1 MSKWNKKLVKIL
13 TAASLAAS
21 LAFCA
26 PCTQLGAFAAT
37 SVTDGVMIRNDATT
51 EAGIIGSLNEGDE
64 VTILDVLQSGDGY
77 AWYYIQLENG
87 NKGYVRSD
95 LISADDSELAAFRT
109 EEPEEEPQE
118 EAPAE
123 PAEEEAQPEEQTQEE
138 APAEA
143 ATAAAPETA
152 EAVTTAQGYDAY
164 SDPSANIVARF
175 ETDENGEGNWYVFND
190 DNGTRIRIRDLRD
203 TEAAP
208 AAAGT
213 PGIWRPLAIIFGL
226 LALAFAALAL
236 YLIKSIQDSR
246 TKSSRRRALE
256 AAREEDG
263 EEEEEDEFYFEDD
276 EPDTEPDYEDE
287 DEEEEDASSD
297 DSEVTDSTIE
307 AGDPE
312 EAEVTEIP
320 AEEIEAA
327 IAAETEQIEKS
338 VSEDEAPS
346 AEEVDEEVYSDAE
359 ELAEEDL
366 YEEEPAEEVLAA
378 EEEPEVSANPD
389 KEYFDEDADFREVP
403 AEETAEDS
411 DAVYAESEDYEEE
424 SGEEDG
430 SEEEDYTD
438 EDSEDEDGD
447 YDEDYDDDDYD
458 DEDYEDEDYDED
470 DEDDERGSRSKEAK
484 KGGLF
489 GFISKLFGSSSKEDE
504 DEGEDFDDEED
515 ETPTR
520 EFDEFKEYPEDIDLL
535 PRDDYDDKDDLEE
548 DMEEGSYDEE
558 SSSARDRLTMQKVMK
573 NVDYREV
580 ETDFSDEDMDGLF
593 DDDDDM
599 EYSFI
604 SSTRRK

>member
-21 LAFCA
+21 LAFCT
-26 PCTQLGAFAAT
+26 PCTQLGAYAAT
-37 SVTDGVMIRNDATT
+37 AVTDGVMIRNDATT

-95 LISADDSELAAFRT
+95 LISADDSELAAFK
-109 EEPEEEPQE
+109 PEETEAPPQE

-123 PAEEEAQPEEQTQEE
+123 PEEETQPAEQPQEE
-138 APAEA
+138 APVEA
-143 ATAAAPETA
+143 ATAATPET
-152 EAVTTAQGYDAY
+152 EETVTTAQGYDAY

-190 DNGTRIRIRDLRD
+190 DNGTRIKIRDLRD

-208 AAAGT
+208 AATGT
-213 PGIWRPLAIIFGL
+213 PGIWRPLAIVFGI

-246 TKSSRRRALE
+246 TKSSRRRTAE
-256 AAREEDG
+256 AVTEDAD
-263 EEEEEDEFYFEDD
+263 EEEDEFYFEDD
-276 EPDTEPDYEDE
+276 EPEAAPDYEDE
-287 DEEEEDASSD
+287 EEALEEESSD
-297 DSEVTDSTIE
+297 GSEMTDSTIE

-312 EAEVTEIP
+312 EAEVTDIP
-320 AEEIEAA
+320 AEEIETA

-366 YEEEPAEEVLAA
+366 YEEEPAEEVAAA
-378 EEEPEVSANPD
+378 EEEPEVSADPD
-389 KEYFDEDADFREVP
+389 EEYFDEDADFREVP

-447 YDEDYDDDDYD
+447 YDEDYDDEDYE
-458 DEDYEDEDYDED
+458 DEDYEDEDYEDD
-470 DEDDERGSRSKEAK
+470 DEDDEERSSRSKNAK

-489 GFISKLFGSSSKEDE
+489 GFLSKIFGSSSKGDE
-504 DEGEDFDDEED
+504 DDGDDFDDEED
-515 ETPTR
+515 EKPVR

-535 PRDDYDDKDDLEE
+535 PRDDYDDKEYLEE
-548 DMEEGSYDEE
+548 DDEADSYEEE
-558 SSSARDRLTMQKVMK
+558 SGAARDRLTMQKVMK

-580 ETDFSDEDMDGLF
+580 EADFSDDDMDGLF

-604 SSTRRK
+604 SNTHRK

>member
-109 EEPEEEPQE
+109 EEPEEQPQE

-143 ATAAAPETA
+143 AAAAATETA

-226 LALAFAALAL
+226 LALALAALAL

-276 EPDTEPDYEDE
+276 EPDTAPDYEDE

-297 DSEVTDSTIE
+297 DNEVIDSTIE

-346 AEEVDEEVYSDAE
+346 AEEADEEVYSDTE
-359 ELAEEDL
+359 ELPEEAS
-366 YEEEPAEEVLAA
+366 YEEEPAEEDTAA
-378 EEEPEVSANPD
+378 EEVFEGSADPEE
-389 KEYFDEDADFREVP
+389 EYFEEDPEFIEAI
-403 AEETAEDS
+403 AEEDAEDS
-411 DAVYAESEDYEEE
+411 DADYAESDDYEEE
-424 SGEEDG
+424 SVEEEE
-430 SEEEDYTD
+430 SEEDYAD
-438 EDSEDEDGD
+438 EDFEDEDG
-447 YDEDYDDDDYD
+447 D
-458 DEDYEDEDYDED
+458 DEDYEDEDYEDEDYD
-470 DEDDERGSRSKEAK
+470 DEDEDEERSPRSKGAQ
-484 KGGLF
+484 KGGFF

-515 ETPTR
+515 EKQAR

-535 PRDDYDDKDDLEE
+535 PRDDFDDKDYLEE
-548 DMEEGSYDEE
+548 DADAESYEEE
-558 SSSARDRLTMQKVMK
+558 SGSARDRLTMQKVMK